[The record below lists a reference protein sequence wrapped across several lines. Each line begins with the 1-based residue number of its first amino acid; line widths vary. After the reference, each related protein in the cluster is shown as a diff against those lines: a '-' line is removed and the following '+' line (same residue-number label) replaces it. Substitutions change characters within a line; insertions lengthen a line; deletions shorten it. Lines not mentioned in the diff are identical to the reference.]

1 MSNLQFIADGHVHI
15 YPFMSIQNVLDSAYR
30 NFSDF
35 CELSNQNG
43 SVGFLCIADP
53 DNVNGYD
60 RLLAIDKFSGPDAVE
75 NWVRLDED
83 SRSVVLRHSSG
94 ADIVAIKGQQLI
106 TSEGLE
112 VLGIGYNA
120 TLKSGLTLPNTVAKI
135 RNTGGWSVLA
145 WGVGKW
151 LGRRGRLVT
160 DLIMSES
167 ESADVMLTD
176 NGGRPWCW
184 SRVSQFEL
192 ARERGMR
199 ILAGTDPLP
208 LKGEECRIGSYGF
221 SHQLKRNA
229 GESMLGA
236 FCRML
241 EDSEVAVRMTGPNMS
256 IGRFVSNQ
264 LRLRLR
270 PVSS

>member
-1 MSNLQFIADGHVHI
+1 MSSLQFIADGHVHI

-94 ADIVAIKGQQLI
+94 ADIIAIKGQQLI

-120 TLKSGLTLPNTVAKI
+120 TLKSGLTLPNTVANI
-135 RNTGGWSVLA
+135 RNAGGWSVLA

-160 DLIMSES
+160 DIIMSES
-167 ESADVMLTD
+167 DSSDVMLVD

-192 ARERGMR
+192 AKERGMG

-208 LKGEECRIGSYGF
+208 LNGEERRIGSYGF
-221 SHQLKRNA
+221 THQSTRNA
-229 GESMLGA
+229 GESMLDA
-236 FCRML
+236 VSRML
-241 EDSEVAVRMTGPNMS
+241 ENPVGEFRTTGPHMGVS
-256 IGRFVSNQ
+256 RFISNQ